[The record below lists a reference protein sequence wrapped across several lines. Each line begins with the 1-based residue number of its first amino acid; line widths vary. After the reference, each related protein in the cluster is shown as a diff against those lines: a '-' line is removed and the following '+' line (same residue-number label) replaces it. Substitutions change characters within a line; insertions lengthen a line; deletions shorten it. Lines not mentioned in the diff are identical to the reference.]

1 MIYAALTDAARYLG
15 LDAHLDT
22 ALHYI
27 LDNDLNALP
36 LGRTEVDGDAVF
48 INVAEFEAKPLQG
61 ATFEGH
67 RRYTDIHIP
76 LEGAEE
82 IAVARLGTLEELG
95 GSEERDFFE
104 YDGRPEAAVAL
115 MPGFMLITFPEDLHR
130 PGVRCTGETH
140 VKKAV
145 FKVLVG

>member
-22 ALHYI
+22 ALRYI

-36 LGRTEVDGDAVF
+36 LGRT
-48 INVAEFEAKPLQG
+48 
-61 ATFEGH
+61 
-67 RRYTDIHIP
+67 
-76 LEGAEE
+76 EE

-115 MPGFMLITFPEDLHR
+115 MPGSMLITFPEDLHR